1 MSQPQPND
9 TILPRSGA
17 VLKIFIVDK
26 DIVLARDPADKLGTH
41 LYARKDLFP
50 YGPNTWRLR
59 RNIDPR

>member
-1 MSQPQPND
+1 MSQPQLND

-26 DIVLARDPADKLGTH
+26 DTVVARDPVDKIRTY
-41 LYARKDLFP
+41 LYERKDLFP
-50 YGPNTWRLR
+50 YGPNTWRPK